1 MLKELLDGIAWETV
15 LRDMG
20 MEQNWQLFKD
30 AFLRAREHRGGRKLL
45 QLSKDLLVRL
55 RVRRTHTFCVEASM
69 GGLGRLQEY
78 HPKMYG
84 CDQENQGADGSELDE
99 GCEK

>member
-30 AFLRAREHRGGRKLL
+30 AFLRARELRGGRKPTAEQGPAGQTEGKEDTHILCGSKYGRPGKTTGIP
-45 QLSKDLLVRL
+45 SKDVR
-55 RVRRTHTFCVEASM
+55 V
-69 GGLGRLQEY
+69 
-78 HPKMYG
+78 
-84 CDQENQGADGSELDE
+84 
-99 GCEK
+99 